1 MAGEAQCRPQTPTAT
16 SNSST
21 VCSCNVSIISKMLIV
36 IGIVTALYWWQQNG
50 VFPGIPGKPLAAAE
64 TDVESVDDDD
74 SDPDATIEEDGL
86 PVAYLGDLS
95 DTDENI
101 VQLMTGWQ
109 EGALGPEDGMKRRGK

>member
-1 MAGEAQCRPQTPTAT
+1 
-16 SNSST
+16 
-21 VCSCNVSIISKMLIV
+21 MLIV